1 MAIQCSDGNLSTE
14 AIPSPSTDGRIRF
27 GWGGRRPTPSW
38 KIAIAALMVFAHV
51 AHAQDSVVV
60 IDPDAPFADSSG
72 FGALPAA
79 VTQQLIRT
87 WNDSGTT
94 RLSGSVTLA
103 PGSRLQGSVALYRGT
118 LRVGGIIEGPVTVIN
133 GTLVLLPGGLITGEV
148 LVVGGRLIKQEGST
162 LDGSEKVYWDLAPV
176 AKASDGTLALQ
187 KTPDLEAIGVAKAS
201 FGVGKVRTT
210 VHASTGGTYDRVEG
224 FPLDAGVGFDWRAT
238 KRDRIKLDLTGIL
251 RTSTDRTDSRS
262 DFGYNTRLEW
272 RRTGE
277 VSYGL
282 GGRAWSVIE
291 VIPDQT
297 LSRAE
302 SGWSS
307 ILVQEDQY
315 DYYDDQ
321 GIGLYGFLI
330 PARQF
335 RLDLSWY
342 SEQQSSVPAVDPW
355 SLFVNDSRWR
365 PNPLIDDGT
374 YSITTLGLTLDT
386 RDADRQPSLGW
397 FAKASAEFAASD
409 DVGPVALPPG
419 LRDPLPTDGSYNY
432 SMLTLDLRRYFRLSP
447 EDRLSGRG
455 YFSGWVGGGALPM
468 QRRLSLGG
476 PSILPGEAFR
486 QVNCTPP
493 GFSNTS
499 QASLCDRTLFFQVE
513 FRHRLDLGWH
523 YTVSKGQDGTAS
535 RVIGIQ
541 TADLVVLSDVGTAW
555 LTGTGPGHVPNN
567 RLPSSEYWS
576 ADIGVGVDFGFLGAY
591 LAKSVTDDGPLR
603 VSLRLQRRF

>member
-1 MAIQCSDGNLSTE
+1 MDLGLRRG
-14 AIPSPSTDGRIRF
+14 DD
-27 GWGGRRPTPSW
+27 WGHEPMHNKARWVCGIWLLTLMLGVTP
-38 KIAIAALMVFAHV
+38 LL
-51 AHAQDSVVV
+51 HAQDSVVV

-72 FGALPAA
+72 IGALPDA

-94 RLSGSVTLA
+94 RLTGNVTLA
-103 PGSRLQGSVALYRGT
+103 PKSRLQGPVALYRGV

-133 GTLVLLPGGLITGEV
+133 GNLVLLPGASITGDV
-148 LVVGGRLIKQEGST
+148 LVVGGRLIRQEGST
-162 LDGSEKVYWDLAPV
+162 LDGAEKVYWDLAPV
-176 AKASDGTLALQ
+176 AKARDGTLVPQ
-187 KTPDLEAIGVAKAS
+187 KTPDLETLGTAKAS
-201 FGVGKVRTT
+201 FSVGKVRTT
-210 VHASTGGTYDRVEG
+210 LNASLGGTYDRVEG
-224 FPLDAGVGFDWRAT
+224 FPLEGGVGFDWRAT
-238 KRDRIKLDLTGIL
+238 ERDRFKLDLAGIL

-262 DFGYNTRLEW
+262 DFGYRTGLEW
-272 RRTGE
+272 RRHGE

-282 GGRAWSVIE
+282 GGKAWSAIE

-321 GIGLYGFLI
+321 GIGVYAFLI

-335 RLDLSWY
+335 RVDLSWY

-386 RDADRQPSLGW
+386 RDSERQPQLGW
-397 FAKASAEFAASD
+397 YAKASTEFASSD
-409 DVGPVALPPG
+409 NVAPVTLPPG
-419 LRDPLPTDGSYNY
+419 LRQPLPTDGSYNY
-432 SMLTLDLRRYFRLSP
+432 SMLTLDVRRYLRLSP
-447 EDRLSGRG
+447 DDRLSGRG
-455 YFSGWVGGGALPM
+455 YFSGWIGGGALPM

-476 PSILPGEAFR
+476 PSILPGDAFR

-493 GFSNTS
+493 GFDNPS
-499 QASLCDRTLFFQVE
+499 QASLCDRTMFFQVE
-513 FRHRLDLGWH
+513 FRHRLNLGWH
-523 YTVSKGQDGTAS
+523 YTLSKGSEGSAS

-541 TADLVVLSDVGTAW
+541 AADLVFLSDVGSAW
-555 LTGTGPGHVPNN
+555 LTGSGPGHVPNN
-567 RLPSSEYWS
+567 KLPSADYWS
-576 ADIGVGVDFGFLGAY
+576 ADIGAGIDFGFLGAY